1 MRVSRH
7 LLLGFFA
14 TAALLLLLA
23 VGSAWAQTAPADAA
37 AKQDDDAHAEAPF
50 ALPAVTGQV
59 RLLGNDLH
67 ASNHGPLAAAN
78 ALQLGTAPQARASAT
93 LEAEFRASGSGWNIT
108 GTAQQQALPGGEHPN
123 RAWFNEAAVTHDLG
137 GWTLTAGKKIVA
149 WDVAYGFRPNDV
161 VQQETRRLLVSTLAE
176 GRPVVMAEHFN
187 ADTAWSFVFANAGH
201 ARSELGAREP
211 AFAARVYQRNGSAD
225 WHGFA
230 RYGAH
235 TGASVG
241 AALAWVATDA
251 LEVHASA
258 RYVSRADSKAFEAA
272 APLVAS
278 LNPWQASTVRRA
290 TQAIVGGTWTHE
302 SQLSLMLEAWWDGT
316 ALSTTQWDAWRAR
329 NRALIALP
337 RNTAPAAAVAGNLA
351 WQSEAFSAA
360 SNLHRSNVFV
370 RASWEYEGWS
380 PTLDLLYHPA
390 DRGRMFTVAL
400 LWKGDRVQ
408 VQGGMRLN
416 AGPAT
421 SALRQLP
428 TQRQAFLM
436 GTWAF

>member
-1 MRVSRH
+1 MRISRH
-7 LLLGFFA
+7 LLIGFVG
-14 TAALLLLLA
+14 TAALLLLI
-23 VGSAWAQTAPADAA
+23 VVSSAHAQTPSPASSSTAEDAFTW
-37 AKQDDDAHAEAPF
+37 PTI
-50 ALPAVTGQV
+50 TGQV
-59 RLLGNDLH
+59 RLLGNDYH
-67 ASNHGPLAAAN
+67 AATLGPLAAAN
-78 ALQLGTAPQARASAT
+78 ALQPGISAQAKHSAT
-93 LEAEFRASGSGWNIT
+93 LEAEFRASGKGWNVT
-108 GTAQQQALPGGEHPN
+108 GTVQQQAFPGGEHPH
-123 RAWFNEAAVTHDLG
+123 RAWFNEAAVSRDVG
-137 GWTLTAGKKIVA
+137 GWTLSAGKKIVA

-187 ADTAWSFVFANAGH
+187 TDTAWSFVFANAGH
-201 ARSELGAREP
+201 ARSERGAREP

-241 AALAWVATDA
+241 GALAWVATDA

-258 RYVSRADSKAFEAA
+258 RYLARADSKAPATDAPFIAA
-272 APLVAS
+272 A
-278 LNPWQASTVRRA
+278 NPWQNATVRRA
-290 TQAIVGGTWTHE
+290 TQAIIGGTWTHE
-302 SQLSLMLEAWWDGT
+302 SQLSVMFEVWWDG
-316 ALSTTQWDAWRAR
+316 AARSPREWDTWRAR
-329 NRALIALP
+329 NVALAALP
-337 RNTAPAAAVAGNLA
+337 SGAAPANAVAGNLA

-360 SNLHRSNVFV
+360 SNLHRRNVYL
-370 RASWEYEGWS
+370 RTSWEHEGWTPS
-380 PTLDLLYHPA
+380 LDLLYHPS
-390 DRGRMFTVAL
+390 DRGQLWTAAL

-408 VQGGMRLN
+408 VQGGVRIN

-421 SALRQLP
+421 SVLRQLP